1 MSRNERINERFST
14 TIRDYARGISIFFEQ
29 KLGAACRKYK
39 IIGRDDNNV
48 GKEGIY
54 PSSCCKVTINL
65 KTRFLVIQPNSKV
78 LKHPKGSSDETRYT
92 LYNCD

>member
-1 MSRNERINERFST
+1 M
-14 TIRDYARGISIFFEQ
+14 TIRDYVRGISVFFEQ
-29 KLGAACRKYK
+29 KLGAAKYK
-39 IIGRDDNNV
+39 IIGRDNNNV
-48 GKEGIY
+48 GKEEMY

-65 KTRFLVIQPNSKV
+65 KTPFLVIQPNSKV